1 MAKSRYKSC
10 YISPGAHHGCL
21 QPIFIM
27 KDFPS
32 GVLGRGR
39 RTWRDTSAGPNRGGL
54 TPSHCNGFSGEWG
67 WNYGPWDAI
76 AVAIGV
82 KPPQSGPADVSS
94 HVPLPRP
101 NTAEGESFIIKMGC
115 KHPWWAPGLG
125 ISVKGLIW
133 RNSIQS
139 CTMSACKKIKGGILN
154 RTNTTPK
161 HQYQY

>member
-67 WNYGPWDAI
+67 WNYGSWEAI

-101 NTAEGESFIIKMGC
+101 NTAEGKSFIIKMGC
-115 KHPWWAPGLG
+115 KHPWWAPGLLSQG
-125 ISVKGLIW
+125 E
-133 RNSIQS
+133 
-139 CTMSACKKIKGGILN
+139 SAWKASFDVILYN
-154 RTNTTPK
+154 LVLCRLAK
-161 HQYQY
+161 RSKAAS